1 MKSHTILAA
10 IAAVIV
16 LTACGG
22 GGSGGGDTPG
32 TPAEPPAPEATPVGQ
47 PIGTAVKA
55 TIGRAGGV
63 LRSADGSVSVEVP
76 AGALAADE
84 TLTLQEIS
92 HENHGAPGR
101 AWRIGPQTLAPAL
114 PLTLRFRY
122 AEADLQGTD
131 ASELRLARQDARRR
145 WVLPT
150 AAAPTIDKTTRTLT
164 LATHSLGDWSRF
176 ARTTLTP
183 SAATVRVGQ
192 SLALKLVRC
201 EITGFDAGPDGG
213 DPQLVTDCQPAP
225 QIKTRAPQVN
235 GQAGGNATVGIAVWP
250 DAERAEYR
258 YNAPATVPQPRTV
271 AVSVETLLN
280 GAPGSTTRTTLVSNI
295 TIEDDEGC
303 AWAARTP
310 AFDYDVYVS
319 AFSVQAAEGNASYI
333 GTGKLQVAGRMKRI
347 TAPVTSVVVFSSY
360 GEPATGLVNVHGTL
374 RVNDPAQPY
383 TQTYAAS
390 GAPTGLGNLVP
401 PALFVMSVDTATCT
415 YAFGGGAM
423 TLGSVVGG
431 PGATDTAVMTPG
443 ELHFKNMPIAAD
455 AGTARRIAVESLT
468 ASYLLD
474 TEGNGFAPWTSL
486 LPLPSAG
493 GNTLASWELRA
504 VAP

>member
-1 MKSHTILAA
+1 MKMHTVLAA
-10 IAAVIV
+10 FAALIA

-22 GGSGGGDTPG
+22 GGGNGNDPG
-32 TPAEPPAPEATPVGQ
+32 NPAEPPAPEATPIGQ
-47 PIGTAVKA
+47 PIGPATQA

-76 AGALAADE
+76 AGALAGDE

-92 HENHGAPGR
+92 HQNHGAPGR
-101 AWRIGPQTLAPAL
+101 AWRVGPQALAPAL

-122 AEADLQGTD
+122 ADADLQGTD
-131 ASELRLARQDARRR
+131 ASELRLAWQDARRR
-145 WVLPT
+145 WILPS
-150 AAAPTIDKTTRTLT
+150 AAAPAIDTTTRTLT
-164 LATHSLGDWSRF
+164 LATRRLGDWSRF

-192 SLALKLVRC
+192 QLALKLVRC
-201 EITGFDAGPDGG
+201 EISGFDGGADGE

-225 QIKTRAPQVN
+225 QVKTRAPQVN
-235 GQAGGNATVGIAVWP
+235 GQAGGNATVGLALWP
-250 DAERAEYR
+250 DAERAEYV
-258 YNAPATVPQPRTV
+258 YTAPATVPDPRSV

-280 GAPGSTTRTTLVSNI
+280 GAPGSTTRTFLVSNI
-295 TIEDDEGC
+295 TIEDGEGC
-303 AWAARTP
+303 AWAAQAS
-310 AFDYDVYVS
+310 AFEYDVLVA
-319 AFSVQAAEGNASYI
+319 AFSVQAASGNASYI

-347 TAPVTSVVVFSSY
+347 SPANMPVVVFSSF
-360 GEPATGLVNVHGTL
+360 EQPATGLVNVHGTL

-401 PALFVMSVDTATCT
+401 PALFVLSVDTRTCT
-415 YAFGGGAM
+415 YAFGGSAM
-423 TLGSVVGG
+423 TLGSITGG
-431 PGATDTAVMTPG
+431 PGATDTAVLTPG

-455 AGTARRIAVESLT
+455 AGSTRRIAVESLT
-468 ASYLLD
+468 ASYQLD
-474 TEGNGFAPWTSL
+474 TDGNGFAPWASL
-486 LPLPSAG
+486 LSLPFAA